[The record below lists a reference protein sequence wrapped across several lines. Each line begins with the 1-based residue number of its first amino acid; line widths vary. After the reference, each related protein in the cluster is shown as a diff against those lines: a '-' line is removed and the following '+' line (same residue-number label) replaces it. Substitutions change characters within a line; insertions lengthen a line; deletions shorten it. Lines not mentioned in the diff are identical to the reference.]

1 MGRSCFY
8 CMLCDQKVFHITPY
22 GGLDGKEAITS
33 TSSSFGCEA
42 YSHVPMK
49 NRLKLDRKEL
59 KCIFINYVTSV
70 KGLVSFRIL
79 CISHDNTKLVPNSI
93 AIETRER

>member
-33 TSSSFGCEA
+33 TSSCFGCEA
-42 YSHVPMK
+42 YAHVPK
-49 NRLKLDRKEL
+49 KKSLKLDQKEL
-59 KCIFINYVTSV
+59 KCILRNCDTSV
-70 KGLVSFRIL
+70 KGLVIL
-79 CISHDNTKLVPNSI
+79 GSYV
-93 AIETRER
+93 